1 MNELKALLKYFSI
14 KELVA
19 IGNFKKQFPDKTND
33 ELYEI
38 LKERNPELYAKVE
51 KIKQSTLS

>member
-19 IGNFKKQFPDKTND
+19 IGNFKKQFPDKSNY

-51 KIKQSTLS
+51 KIKQSTK

>member
-19 IGNFKKQFPDKTND
+19 IGNFKKQFPDKTNE

-51 KIKQSTLS
+51 KIKQSTK

>member
-1 MNELKALLKYFSI
+1 MNELKALLKHFSI

-51 KIKQSTLS
+51 KIKQSTK

>member
-1 MNELKALLKYFSI
+1 MNVLKALLKYFSI

-19 IGNFKKQFPDKTND
+19 IGNFKKQFPDKTNE

-38 LKERNPELYAKVE
+38 LKERNPELYAKIE
-51 KIKQSTLS
+51 KIKQSTK